1 MTESSSV
8 DVEIDG
14 IASSGAGV
22 GRLPEGRAVFV
33 HRTAP
38 GERVRIRLTR
48 EKKRWAE
55 GRLVEVLD
63 ESPER
68 REAPCPHYDRCGGCT
83 LEHLEYETQLRWK
96 GRIVS
101 DALERIGGISR
112 EPPEV
117 VPSPQEFHYRSRITL
132 TLRRLGGDRVVA
144 GFHELERPGR
154 IVDIGEDCLLPES
167 AIAGVWGRMRRHW
180 GPGARALPSG
190 KELRLTLRSLDPGV
204 LLVVEGGRGAGDLP
218 ALLGRVE
225 GLVAAWRVD
234 DAGVRHV
241 AGLDVVGDRF
251 LGEDV
256 EIRGSAFLQ
265 VNRAAGE
272 ALQGRLLDR
281 VGDPDGLHVV
291 DGYCGLGV
299 VGRILARRGAR
310 VTGIELDP
318 EAVRGARAD
327 AEAGQQI
334 VEGRVE
340 EELTDRLPADLLVLN
355 PPRHGL
361 DEALPEILS
370 ASTVPRIL
378 YVSCDPATLAR
389 DLGRLAPTYRVRSLE
404 AFDLFPQTAHVEVLA
419 ELERSGTPGA

>member
-1 MTESSSV
+1 MTAPSY

-33 HRTAP
+33 HRTVP

-55 GRLVEVLD
+55 GRLLEVLD
-63 ESPER
+63 ASPER

-83 LEHLEYETQLRWK
+83 LEHLEYEAQLRWK
-96 GRIVS
+96 GRIVR

-112 EPPEV
+112 DPPPV
-117 VPSPQEFHYRSRITL
+117 AASPEEFRYRSRITL

-144 GFHELERPGR
+144 GFHELGKPDR
-154 IVDIGEDCLLPES
+154 IVDMGGDCLLPEES
-167 AIAGVWGRMRRHW
+167 IAAVWDGIRRHW
-180 GPGARALPSG
+180 GPGARALPG
-190 KELRLTLRSLDPGV
+190 GRELRLTLRSTEVGV
-204 LLVVEGGRGAGDLP
+204 VLAVEGGRGRGDLEE
-218 ALLGRVE
+218 LLRRVE
-225 GLVAAWRVD
+225 GLVAAWHVD
-234 DAGVRHV
+234 DAGERRV
-241 AGLDVVGDRF
+241 AGSEVVTERF

-256 EIRGSAFLQ
+256 EVRGSAFLQ

-272 ALQGRLLDR
+272 ALQTRLLAR
-281 VGDPDGLHVV
+281 VGDPSGLHVV
-291 DGYCGLGV
+291 EGYCGLGV
-299 VGRILARRGAR
+299 VGRILARKGAR

-318 EAVRGARAD
+318 EAVRGARAG
-327 AEAGQQI
+327 AEAGQEI

-340 EELTDRLPADLLVLN
+340 EELPDRLPADLILVN
-355 PPRHGL
+355 PPRTGL
-361 DEALPEILS
+361 EERIPEILA
-370 ASTVPRIL
+370 ASDVPRIL

-389 DLGRLAPTYRVRSLE
+389 DLERLAPRFRLDALE

-419 ELERSGTPGA
+419 GLERCEP